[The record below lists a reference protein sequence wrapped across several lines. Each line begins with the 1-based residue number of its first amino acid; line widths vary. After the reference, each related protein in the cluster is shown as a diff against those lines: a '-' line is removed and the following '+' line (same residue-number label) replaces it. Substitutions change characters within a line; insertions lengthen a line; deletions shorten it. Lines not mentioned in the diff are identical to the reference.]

1 MSFDGVF
8 IRNLIKELKTKI
20 INARINK
27 VNFYNKYDFSFSLSN
42 KQELLYLLSN
52 NPRLLLTKQ
61 TLVKSDNQS
70 NFSKVLKKLFEKAV
84 IMDIYQIENDR
95 IIVLE
100 ISSFDDLGYE
110 EKYKLIFEAFG
121 RNYNLIIVNKE
132 NKILEILLPTSI
144 DSKRILLKNTLYEPM
159 DSDQINPYKTNT
171 LTKSNN
177 YQGISQILFQ
187 EIQYQNDLNVINNEV
202 KPVIIDNDKT
212 YFYCF
217 DLKHLKGNR
226 MYFSTLSK
234 LLESYFQNFKNQ
246 SIINNDLKLLSNH
259 LDKELAKL
267 RRKKGK
273 QEKELEEAYN
283 NLEYE
288 QIGNILKANLYQIK
302 KGMSKL
308 TTNNFYTNKEI
319 TIKLDPLLSP
329 SQNLDQIFKKYKK
342 AKRSIDYIKKQI
354 EESQLDILYYEDIQ
368 SQLDYFDYNSI
379 NETILEL
386 GLRKITR
393 KDEKDLKK
401 PKYTTYILGDDKFV
415 YLGKNNYQNSF
426 VTHKLA
432 NKDDYFFHVKD
443 YPGSHVVLRGNNLL
457 EDDFKIA
464 ANFAAYFSKAQNSS
478 NVAVIYTQVKN
489 VNKIAGQK
497 GSFVKYK
504 NEKTIFVTP
513 NKDLITR
520 YEKKGIFHIEDLL
533 LYKYIYQNV
542 VIVNALS
549 PIFFDLIFSLSLPQH
564 LL

>member
-20 INARINK
+20 INIRINK

-52 NPRLLLTKQ
+52 NPHLLLTKQ
-61 TLVKSDNQS
+61 SLVKSDNQS

-100 ISSFDDLGYE
+100 ISSFDNLGYE

-159 DSDQINPYKTNT
+159 DSNQINPYKTNI
-171 LTKSNN
+171 LTKTNN

-226 MYFSTLSK
+226 MYFSTLSE

-273 QEKELEEAYN
+273 QEKE
-283 NLEYE
+283 
-288 QIGNILKANLYQIK
+288 
-302 KGMSKL
+302 GMSKL

-319 TIKLDPLLSP
+319 IIKLDPLLSP

-386 GLRKITR
+386 GLRKITK

-401 PKYTTYILGDDKFV
+401 PKYTTYILDDNKFI
-415 YLGKNNYQNSF
+415 YLGKNNFQNSF

-432 NKDDYFFHVKD
+432 NKGDYFFHVKD
-443 YPGSHVVLRGNNLL
+443 YPGSHVILRGSNLL

-489 VNKIAGQK
+489 VSKLAGQK

-513 NKDLITR
+513 NKDLIAR
-520 YEKKGIFHIEDLL
+520 YEKR
-533 LYKYIYQNV
+533 N
-542 VIVNALS
+542 
-549 PIFFDLIFSLSLPQH
+549 
-564 LL
+564 

>member
-8 IRNLIKELKTKI
+8 IRSLIKELKTKI
-20 INARINK
+20 INTRINK

-52 NPRLLLTKQ
+52 NPHLLLTKQ
-61 TLVKSDNQS
+61 SLVKSDNQS

-84 IMDIYQIENDR
+84 ITDINQIENDR

-159 DSDQINPYKTNT
+159 DSNQINPYKTNI
-171 LTKSNN
+171 LTKTNN

-226 MYFSTLSK
+226 MYFSTLSE

-288 QIGNILKANLYQIK
+288 QIGNILKANLHQIK

-319 TIKLDPLLSP
+319 IIKLDPLLSP

-386 GLRKITR
+386 GLRKITK

-401 PKYTTYILGDDKFV
+401 PKYSTYILGDNKFI
-415 YLGKNNYQNSF
+415 YLGKNNFQNSF

-443 YPGSHVVLRGNNLL
+443 YPGSHIILRGNNLL
-457 EDDFKIA
+457 LEDFKIA

-520 YEKKGIFHIEDLL
+520 YEKR
-533 LYKYIYQNV
+533 N
-542 VIVNALS
+542 
-549 PIFFDLIFSLSLPQH
+549 
-564 LL
+564 